1 MMSEDEIKTI
11 TVNVKDL
18 SFKSDQHVEDLVRF
32 LAETLPKINPN
43 RDGNEITI
51 SMPVK
56 LSKRALRLRIKKE
69 EHSWLG
75 EPRRKG
81 LNKDFRPISLKL
93 DDKEGYIVKEKKIIE
108 LSYY

>member
-1 MMSEDEIKTI
+1 MMSQEQSKELTI
-11 TVNVKDL
+11 NVKDL

-56 LSKRALRLRIKKE
+56 LSKRALRLRIKKF
-69 EHSWLG
+69 LYK
-75 EPRRKG
+75 KG

>member
-1 MMSEDEIKTI
+1 MSEDQRRSI

-32 LAETLPKINPN
+32 LAESLPQINLN

-51 SMPVK
+51 NMPVN
-56 LSKRALRLRIKKE
+56 LSKRALRLRIKKF
-69 EHSWLG
+69 LYK
-75 EPRRKG
+75 KG
-81 LNKDFRPISLKL
+81 LNKDFRPISLNL
-93 DDKEGYIVKEKKIIE
+93 SDKKGYTIKEKKIIE